1 MLAQTEKQ
9 LEILKKMADERN
21 VVLDKLLKELQR
33 MHSVLNKAKEVKEEV
48 KMQVNLD
55 SKAQVMKAE
64 NMISKVYKSPIT
76 LKIFFCS
83 SLSFGSNRSRLARS
97 CLRRVPSTS
106 SFTGS
111 SQTGLSRKWQTIRSS
126 GETSSST
133 ESKRSSEKG

>member
-55 SKAQVMKAE
+55 SKAQVKAE
-64 NMISKVYKSPIT
+64 NMIPKVYESPIT
-76 LKIFFCS
+76 LK
-83 SLSFGSNRSRLARS
+83 
-97 CLRRVPSTS
+97 
-106 SFTGS
+106 
-111 SQTGLSRKWQTIRSS
+111 
-126 GETSSST
+126 
-133 ESKRSSEKG
+133 

>member
-55 SKAQVMKAE
+55 SKAQVKAE
-64 NMISKVYKSPIT
+64 NMISKVYESPIT
-76 LKIFFCS
+76 L
-83 SLSFGSNRSRLARS
+83 
-97 CLRRVPSTS
+97 
-106 SFTGS
+106 
-111 SQTGLSRKWQTIRSS
+111 
-126 GETSSST
+126 E
-133 ESKRSSEKG
+133 

>member
-55 SKAQVMKAE
+55 SKAQVMNAE
-64 NMISKVYKSPIT
+64 KCKVPE
-76 LKIFFCS
+76 F
-83 SLSFGSNRSRLARS
+83 S
-97 CLRRVPSTS
+97 C
-106 SFTGS
+106 
-111 SQTGLSRKWQTIRSS
+111 
-126 GETSSST
+126 
-133 ESKRSSEKG
+133 

>member
-55 SKAQVMKAE
+55 SKAQVKAE

-111 SQTGLSRKWQTIRSS
+111 SQTGLNRKWQTIRSS

>member
-55 SKAQVMKAE
+55 SKAQVKAE
-64 NMISKVYKSPIT
+64 NMKSKVYESPIT
-76 LKIFFCS
+76 LK
-83 SLSFGSNRSRLARS
+83 
-97 CLRRVPSTS
+97 
-106 SFTGS
+106 
-111 SQTGLSRKWQTIRSS
+111 
-126 GETSSST
+126 
-133 ESKRSSEKG
+133 

>member
-55 SKAQVMKAE
+55 SKAQVMLNAE
-64 NMISKVYKSPIT
+64 KCKFVN
-76 LKIFFCS
+76 F
-83 SLSFGSNRSRLARS
+83 LSH
-97 CLRRVPSTS
+97 
-106 SFTGS
+106 
-111 SQTGLSRKWQTIRSS
+111 
-126 GETSSST
+126 
-133 ESKRSSEKG
+133 

>member
-55 SKAQVMKAE
+55 SKAQVKAE
-64 NMISKVYKSPIT
+64 NMISKVYE
-76 LKIFFCS
+76 
-83 SLSFGSNRSRLARS
+83 SRM
-97 CLRRVPSTS
+97 
-106 SFTGS
+106 
-111 SQTGLSRKWQTIRSS
+111 K
-126 GETSSST
+126 
-133 ESKRSSEKG
+133 

>member
-55 SKAQVMKAE
+55 SKAQVMNAE
-64 NMISKVYKSPIT
+64 KCKVREFSY
-76 LKIFFCS
+76 
-83 SLSFGSNRSRLARS
+83 
-97 CLRRVPSTS
+97 
-106 SFTGS
+106 
-111 SQTGLSRKWQTIRSS
+111 
-126 GETSSST
+126 
-133 ESKRSSEKG
+133 

>member
-55 SKAQVMKAE
+55 SKAQVMNAE
-64 NMISKVYKSPIT
+64 KCKVCEFFIT
-76 LKIFFCS
+76 LK
-83 SLSFGSNRSRLARS
+83 
-97 CLRRVPSTS
+97 
-106 SFTGS
+106 
-111 SQTGLSRKWQTIRSS
+111 
-126 GETSSST
+126 
-133 ESKRSSEKG
+133 

>member
-55 SKAQVMKAE
+55 SKAQVMLNAE
-64 NMISKVYKSPIT
+64 KCKVFE
-76 LKIFFCS
+76 FFIP
-83 SLSFGSNRSRLARS
+83 L
-97 CLRRVPSTS
+97 
-106 SFTGS
+106 
-111 SQTGLSRKWQTIRSS
+111 
-126 GETSSST
+126 E
-133 ESKRSSEKG
+133 

>member
-55 SKAQVMKAE
+55 SKAQVMNAE
-64 NMISKVYKSPIT
+64 KCKVR
-76 LKIFFCS
+76 S
-83 SLSFGSNRSRLARS
+83 SCN
-97 CLRRVPSTS
+97 VPSH
-106 SFTGS
+106 
-111 SQTGLSRKWQTIRSS
+111 
-126 GETSSST
+126 
-133 ESKRSSEKG
+133 

>member
-55 SKAQVMKAE
+55 SKAQVMNAE
-64 NMISKVYKSPIT
+64 K
-76 LKIFFCS
+76 C
-83 SLSFGSNRSRLARS
+83 
-97 CLRRVPSTS
+97 
-106 SFTGS
+106 
-111 SQTGLSRKWQTIRSS
+111 
-126 GETSSST
+126 
-133 ESKRSSEKG
+133 

>member
-55 SKAQVMKAE
+55 SKAQVMIA
-64 NMISKVYKSPIT
+64 YDLKS
-76 LKIFFCS
+76 L
-83 SLSFGSNRSRLARS
+83 
-97 CLRRVPSTS
+97 
-106 SFTGS
+106 
-111 SQTGLSRKWQTIRSS
+111 
-126 GETSSST
+126 
-133 ESKRSSEKG
+133 

>member
-55 SKAQVMKAE
+55 SKAQVKAE
-64 NMISKVYKSPIT
+64 NMISKVYESPIT
-76 LKIFFCS
+76 LK
-83 SLSFGSNRSRLARS
+83 
-97 CLRRVPSTS
+97 
-106 SFTGS
+106 
-111 SQTGLSRKWQTIRSS
+111 
-126 GETSSST
+126 
-133 ESKRSSEKG
+133 